1 MAERAIGD
9 AGRQKHTLFGL
20 MSMAFLVTGNV
31 LGVGVLALIVL
42 YVIAEEFHMGFTQV
56 HGRTASHQA
65 K

>member
-1 MAERAIGD
+1 
-9 AGRQKHTLFGL
+9 